1 MTEWSIF
8 LIIGE
13 IAAFLLV
20 VVPPIV
26 KLNTSIGKLT
36 ESINH
41 IEKDYKDA
49 QIKNTENHRRI
60 WDKNDE
66 QDDRLENHEIRIN
79 NLERK

>member
-1 MTEWSIF
+1 MSEWNIF

-13 IAAFLLV
+13 LAAFLVV

-26 KLNTSIGKLT
+26 KLNTSIVKLT

-49 QIKNTENHRRI
+49 QLKNTESHRRI
-60 WDKNDE
+60 WDKNEE
-66 QDDRLENHEIRIN
+66 QDDRLEEHEIRIN

>member
-1 MTEWSIF
+1 MTEWNVF
-8 LIIGE
+8 LVIGE
-13 IAAFLLV
+13 IAALLLMV
-20 VVPPIV
+20 VLPIV
-26 KLNTSIGKLT
+26 KLNTSIVKLT

-49 QIKNTENHRRI
+49 QLKNTENHRRI
-60 WDKNDE
+60 WEKSQE